1 VFLLFYL
8 YFQGRTKED
17 NTRSYRCGCR
27 AMIRLARLKSGGW
40 YIKEHI
46 AEHNHQLSECF
57 AEKKE
62 WRSHRHIDVHTKQL
76 IKHLRDNN
84 VNLTKVFSIISSF
97 FGAAGNAPFTK
108 RSVHNLCAKIARDN
122 ADDDIGKTVVLFSKL
137 KEQDPDF
144 TYSVELDEDC
154 RIKTILWTNG
164 RSRRHYACFGDVI
177 TFDTTYKTNLYDM
190 PFGLFIG
197 VNNHFQS
204 VILGGVLMRNE
215 TIRSFKWI
223 FTEFVRLMGGKE
235 PITILTGKHIL
246 NFISFAVLYSECWY
260 KE

>member
-1 VFLLFYL
+1 
-8 YFQGRTKED
+8 
-17 NTRSYRCGCR
+17 
-27 AMIRLARLKSGGW
+27 
-40 YIKEHI
+40 
-46 AEHNHQLSECF
+46 
-57 AEKKE
+57 
-62 WRSHRHIDVHTKQL
+62 
-76 IKHLRDNN
+76 
-84 VNLTKVFSIISSF
+84 
-97 FGAAGNAPFTK
+97 
-108 RSVHNLCAKIARDN
+108 
-122 ADDDIGKTVVLFSKL
+122 
-137 KEQDPDF
+137 
-144 TYSVELDEDC
+144 
-154 RIKTILWTNG
+154 
-164 RSRRHYACFGDVI
+164 
-177 TFDTTYKTNLYDM
+177 M